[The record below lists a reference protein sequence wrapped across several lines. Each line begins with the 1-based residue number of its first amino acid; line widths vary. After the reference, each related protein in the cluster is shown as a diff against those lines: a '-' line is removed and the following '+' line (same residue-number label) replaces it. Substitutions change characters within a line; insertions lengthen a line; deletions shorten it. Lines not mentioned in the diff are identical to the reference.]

1 MLAREISSHGRFIG
15 CNDLFAIQW
24 VTTASPGGLS
34 DREMSLFQLLSS
46 AIRMNPG
53 SNTIRCTV
61 AHLARAQELAHLR
74 SHCSE
79 STTRRALASLE
90 AKGYLYRKRCRL
102 GSASSGLEL
111 VLSLERWAYWT
122 RRRVGNV
129 SPIPSPQPVLS
140 HTNPHQSKRPGEDR
154 TRTNTGVNSCN
165 LDKNRNNMHKG
176 GSKKYRFHPIVFT
189 LWCYLTK
196 TKAPD
201 RRALVDRADL
211 EIRAAGAGVV
221 VANPTGVPWQ
231 QYAAQWRDMLPP
243 VRESFAGSQIVPL
256 LRGAL
261 PVGDR
266 SSGRPVPP
274 PELEDSSPAS
284 SEEIRELIRLSLS
297 PSRSSVGARQV
308 APAPENNDRSKL
320 SKCEL
325 ELLCRA
331 RDRGRARGIDD
342 T

>member
-1 MLAREISSHGRFIG
+1 MLAQEISHGRFIG

-34 DREMSLFQLLSS
+34 DREMSLFQLLLS

-90 AKGYLYRKRCRL
+90 AKGYLHRKRCRL

-140 HTNPHQSKRPGEDR
+140 HTNPHQSNRPGEDR

-176 GSKKYRFHPIVFT
+176 GSKNYRFHPIVFT

-196 TKAPD
+196 TKALD

-211 EIRAAGAGVV
+211 EIRAAAAGVV
-221 VANPTGVPWQ
+221 IANHTGIPWE
-231 QYAAQWRDMLPP
+231 QYSVQWRDMLPP

-266 SSGRPVPP
+266 SSGHPVPP

-297 PSRSSVGARQV
+297 PSRSSGGAREV
-308 APAPENNDRSKL
+308 DTAPENTEGSKL
-320 SKCEL
+320 SVSEL
-325 ELLCRA
+325 ELLSRA
-331 RDRGRARGIDD
+331 RDRDRSRGIDD